1 MAHCLRR
8 TGGGDWGA
16 VDRGEGVN
24 DGVVEGAAVGGTTA
38 TEGRANESPTADCM
52 KEAARG
58 EGAVGGTVTDCN
70 DNDDDDTTGSATFS
84 CATVTE
90 DEEACGHTE
99 LLDLYLASAEDG
111 GGDTIMGR
119 KTGFEEV
126 EAGVTTVLLDCF
138 LAVARASLSLLL
150 QEEQVLR
157 GDHSPCLSLP

>member
-1 MAHCLRR
+1 MRR
-8 TGGGDWGA
+8 TGGGDRGA

-24 DGVVEGAAVGGTTA
+24 DGVVEGAVVGGTTA

-58 EGAVGGTVTDCN
+58 EGAVGGTVTDCSREEGS
-70 DNDDDDTTGSATFS
+70 DDGTTGSATFS

-99 LLDLYLASAEDG
+99 LLDLYLAWAEDG
-111 GGDTIMGR
+111 GGDTIMGC

-126 EAGVTTVLLDCF
+126 EAGGTTVLLDSF